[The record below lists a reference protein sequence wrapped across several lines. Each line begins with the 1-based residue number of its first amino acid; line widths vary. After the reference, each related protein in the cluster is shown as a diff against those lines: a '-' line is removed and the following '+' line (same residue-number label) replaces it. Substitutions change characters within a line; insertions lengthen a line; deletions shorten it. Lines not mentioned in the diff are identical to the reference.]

1 MQKRNLILLGVAL
14 VLGLVAVFIANA
26 YFGGVEERQERVA
39 QEQQLS
45 RIVVANQDMAF
56 GTPLGDQNLRLAN
69 WPAGSVPVGAF
80 TSVEDAARGG
90 RVALR
95 PMVVGEPVLASKI
108 SGVDGRATLSANL
121 PKGKLAFSI
130 PITEVSGVGGFVRP
144 GDRVDVLL
152 TRPIPGESTN
162 SSTDKMTDVIVEAAP
177 VLGIDQ
183 VADEKNTQAV
193 VAKTATLEVSTIEA
207 QKLALGIQL
216 GTLSLALRNVADG
229 QTGPQATVLPR
240 NLSASSVFLR
250 PSGGAAT
257 RRTAS
262 AAPRRNVPTRQS
274 APAATAPTRPTSPTM
289 TIIRGSEA
297 SEYEVSRGV

>member
-1 MQKRNLILLGVAL
+1 MQSRNYILLGVAL
-14 VLGLVAVFIANA
+14 ALGLVAVVVANA

-45 RIVVANQDMAF
+45 RIVVASQDMAF
-56 GTPLGDQNLRLAN
+56 GTPLGEQNLRLAN
-69 WPAGSVPVGAF
+69 WPASSVPVGAF
-80 TSVEDAARGG
+80 TKIEDAFRGG

-193 VAKTATLEVSTIEA
+193 VAKTATLEVTTIEA

-229 QTGPQATVLPR
+229 QTGAQATVLPR
-240 NLSASSVFLR
+240 NLSGSGVYLR
-250 PSGGAAT
+250 PSGAT
-257 RRTAS
+257 VPRRTAS
-262 AAPRRNVPTRQS
+262 ATPASRRRASS
-274 APAATAPTRPTSPTM
+274 APAVSAPSRPTSPTM
-289 TIIRGSEA
+289 TVVRGSEA
-297 SEYEVSRGV
+297 SEYEVKRGV